1 MPVIEY
7 SGIKINLD
15 EEGYLVNS
23 ADWNDKVACAI
34 AENEEVEELTKD
46 RMDIIKFMRDY
57 YLKYNFFPIL
67 GGICKNVHQ
76 PKDCVNV
83 QFIDPLKAWKI
94 AGLPKPNPQVVGY
107 LRGEG
112 GVV

>member
-1 MPVIEY
+1 MPVIEH
-7 SGIKINLD
+7 GVLKITVD
-15 EEGYLVNS
+15 DEGYLVNTGE
-23 ADWNDKVACAI
+23 WNEKVACGL
-34 AENEEVEELTKD
+34 AENEKVEELTKD

-57 YLKYNFFPIL
+57 YMKYNFFPIL
-67 GGICKNVHQ
+67 DSICLHVHQ
-76 PKDCVNV
+76 PKDCVIT

-94 AGLPKPNPQVVGY
+94 AGLPKPNPQVLGY